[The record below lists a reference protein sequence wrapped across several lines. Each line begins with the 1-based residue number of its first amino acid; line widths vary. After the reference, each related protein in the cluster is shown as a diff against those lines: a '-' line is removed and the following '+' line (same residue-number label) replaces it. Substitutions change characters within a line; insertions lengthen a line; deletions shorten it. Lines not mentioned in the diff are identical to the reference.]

1 MRHGA
6 WPPTRLRSGWHGAGV
21 RMDELRFGPDSGGRK
36 EKFKG
41 VISCGRY
48 TRRGVGTRILTS
60 FSPHPRTPASHGA
73 LHGGWS
79 DRGQTEDTGCPVTF
93 SQLSV
98 PMGASERL
106 LHACCL
112 LSVKRSALPVGSRR
126 HSLCSRA
133 SGWAVGKVDRLWLSL
148 RTCGG
153 GLRAS
158 GQRQGASMVWQKGL
172 WPRSEHL

>member
-48 TRRGVGTRILTS
+48 MRRGVGTRVLLPEPPPPMGLST
-60 FSPHPRTPASHGA
+60 
-73 LHGGWS
+73 GG
-79 DRGQTEDTGCPVTF
+79 GQTEDTGCPVTF

-98 PMGASERL
+98 PTGASERL
-106 LHACCL
+106 PALHARCL
-112 LSVKRSALPVGSRR
+112 LFVKQSALPVAGRR
-126 HSLCSRA
+126 HCLCSRA
-133 SGWAVGKVDRLWLSL
+133 SGWAVGKADWLWLSL
-148 RTCGG
+148 RTCRG

-172 WPRSEHL
+172 WPRSNQL